1 MHIFPAALAALL
13 SVATA
18 TPVSVH
24 QEHVRSGYTVKE
36 THFVPRGWTASD
48 KPPIPDQLLDL
59 KIGLKNKKFAELE
72 QHLYEVSSPTHHR
85 YRQHLSK
92 EEVDDLVRP
101 DEEASALVTEFLQDH
116 GISKEQCK
124 YSSAGDWIS
133 VALPVTQVEKML
145 NTKYSVYRHEDG
157 TSMVRTTEWS
167 LPLHLHEHI
176 STIQPTTAFLR
187 ASPKLR
193 TVLES
198 PGVDFNEDDYPPNST
213 DLISTCNWE
222 GVTPTCLRLLYGTDG
237 YTPQSPNSSIA
248 FTNYLG
254 EVANRSDASKFLTM
268 FRPEAV
274 STASLFEQISI
285 SGGPVDNGTGGAG
298 YEGNLDIQTI
308 AGQTYPINITSYS
321 TGGSPPF
328 QPDVHTPENTNEPYL
343 VWLEYVSSQEEIA
356 QTIST
361 SYGDDEQTVPQSYAQ
376 AVCEGFAHLGL
387 RGVSLLF
394 SSGDSG
400 VGPDDTC
407 FSNDGKNTSMFL
419 PAFPASCPYITT
431 VGGTRS
437 YPEEVAYDT
446 KNGYVSGSGF
456 SNYFAQPTYQK
467 DSGVVDKY
475 VESLKGEHDGLYNK
489 SGRAYPDVAAQ
500 GYRYVVVYDGS
511 VISLDGTS
519 ASCPT
524 VASTIS
530 LVNDALMADGQQPL
544 GFLNPWLYAGAGEK
558 AFTDVVNG
566 SSTGCNST
574 GFPAGEGWDVAS
586 GFGTPQFPVMLDI
599 LGLGES

>member
-1 MHIFPAALAALL
+1 
-13 SVATA
+13 
-18 TPVSVH
+18 
-24 QEHVRSGYTVKE
+24 
-36 THFVPRGWTASD
+36 
-48 KPPIPDQLLDL
+48 
-59 KIGLKNKKFAELE
+59 
-72 QHLYEVSSPTHHR
+72 
-85 YRQHLSK
+85 
-92 EEVDDLVRP
+92 
-101 DEEASALVTEFLQDH
+101 
-116 GISKEQCK
+116 
-124 YSSAGDWIS
+124 
-133 VALPVTQVEKML
+133 
-145 NTKYSVYRHEDG
+145 
-157 TSMVRTTEWS
+157 
-167 LPLHLHEHI
+167 
-176 STIQPTTAFLR
+176 
-187 ASPKLR
+187 
-193 TVLES
+193 
-198 PGVDFNEDDYPPNST
+198 
-213 DLISTCNWE
+213 
-222 GVTPTCLRLLYGTDG
+222 
-237 YTPQSPNSSIA
+237 
-248 FTNYLG
+248 
-254 EVANRSDASKFLTM
+254 
-268 FRPEAV
+268 
-274 STASLFEQISI
+274 
-285 SGGPVDNGTGGAG
+285 
-298 YEGNLDIQTI
+298 
-308 AGQTYPINITSYS
+308 
-321 TGGSPPF
+321 
-328 QPDVHTPENTNEPYL
+328 
-343 VWLEYVSSQEEIA
+343 
-356 QTIST
+356 
-361 SYGDDEQTVPQSYAQ
+361 
-376 AVCEGFAHLGL
+376 
-387 RGVSLLF
+387 VSLLF